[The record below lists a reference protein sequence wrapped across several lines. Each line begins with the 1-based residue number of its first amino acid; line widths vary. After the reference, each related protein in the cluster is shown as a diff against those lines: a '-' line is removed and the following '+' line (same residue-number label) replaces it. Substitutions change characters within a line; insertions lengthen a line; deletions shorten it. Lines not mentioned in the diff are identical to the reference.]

1 MHLGTFLDLPSIF
14 FLEIGIR
21 FDGKD
26 TSVSLRV
33 GLELSPLNLQSG
45 WQLEAILASEG
56 VADQVGW

>member
-33 GLELSPLNLQSG
+33 GLELSPLNL
-45 WQLEAILASEG
+45 LEAILASES